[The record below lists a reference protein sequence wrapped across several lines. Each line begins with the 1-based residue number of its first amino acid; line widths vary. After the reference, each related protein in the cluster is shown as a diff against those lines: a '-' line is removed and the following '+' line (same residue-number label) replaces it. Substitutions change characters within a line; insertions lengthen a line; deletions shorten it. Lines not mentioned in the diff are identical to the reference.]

1 MGALINKNTFEE
13 GRLFERGGAL
23 IERRAL
29 NRIITVLEYPAGAA
43 GRRKSSRKI
52 TILPSVTVS

>member
-13 GRLFERGGAL
+13 ERLFERGGGGTL
-23 IERRAL
+23 IERSSL

-43 GRRKSSRKI
+43 AEEK
-52 TILPSVTVS
+52 V

>member
-13 GRLFERGGAL
+13 ERLFERGGGGGAL
-23 IERRAL
+23 IERSSL

-43 GRRKSSRKI
+43 AEEK
-52 TILPSVTVS
+52 V